1 MYYRTILLYKQTI
14 KKGGPNLNN
23 FITDMH
29 EPCLQLVGFK
39 ESAVP
44 KSFNPVGN
52 FYELNDNC
60 GKGFYWVYGNSNK
73 YTITLQECTMFDEY
87 ELQYTPP
94 KYMGIN
100 YYCSAAKIEKSPY
113 KAISN
118 MLPRQY
124 RNYMLP
130 LVTSQNPTINF
141 IIVDL
146 PEPEGPTIAVFPPT
160 TGEKDI

>member
-73 YTITLQECTMFDEY
+73 YTITLQECSMNTNFNI
-87 ELQYTPP
+87 P
-94 KYMGIN
+94 
-100 YYCSAAKIEKSPY
+100 
-113 KAISN
+113 
-118 MLPRQY
+118 LP
-124 RNYMLP
+124 NTWVL
-130 LVTSQNPTINF
+130 I
-141 IIVDL
+141 IIVLL
-146 PEPEGPTIAVFPPT
+146 PKLKNLLI
-160 TGEKDI
+160 KQ

>member
-1 MYYRTILLYKQTI
+1 M
-14 KKGGPNLNN
+14 NN

-118 MLPRQY
+118 NELHGFYSTGSQY
-124 RNYMLP
+124 
-130 LVTSQNPTINF
+130 T
-141 IIVDL
+141 
-146 PEPEGPTIAVFPPT
+146 AVY
-160 TGEKDI
+160 